1 MVAFLTPDHKV
12 DDLKLSLFPLVF
24 NQCDDVLW
32 NFESLFSF
40 FLTNIQCISPDVR
53 TRHRNRSEM
62 HAGGSLPPLVP
73 GTIPCGFTLALVR
86 VNHPPLLCPHVL
98 GGGEAAINL
107 RREAMCARRRSPL
120 RCAAPPRTCASL
132 SPLAASEEAPPMP
145 CLKGHSSSRLQFLWA
160 PLVGARNAYA
170 SRAASA
176 CGSYRIGG
184 AGPSLV
190 VRSAPGGRLAKPLTS
205 DPSKGPLAELQ
216 PPAVMCSLQL
226 LSLSL
231 TPIHW
236 KCTLLSSLFFFSSCN
251 RKYPFPSF
259 FFFVIRPFSV
269 SIS

>member
-107 RREAMCARRRSPL
+107 RREAMCARSPSVSL

-132 SPLAASEEAPPMP
+132 SPLAASEEANALFEGPQLPSP
-145 CLKGHSSSRLQFLWA
+145 SIPLGSISWCKECICLTGVRAGQL
-160 PLVGARNAYA
+160 ARAD
-170 SRAASA
+170 RIV
-176 CGSYRIGG
+176 SYR
-184 AGPSLV
+184 
-190 VRSAPGGRLAKPLTS
+190 GRRPVTCCQVSPRWQTS
-205 DPSKGPLAELQ
+205 EAIT
-216 PPAVMCSLQL
+216 V
-226 LSLSL
+226 
-231 TPIHW
+231 
-236 KCTLLSSLFFFSSCN
+236 
-251 RKYPFPSF
+251 
-259 FFFVIRPFSV
+259 
-269 SIS
+269 